1 MVMIIKNEKAMKK
14 YRYLFKIYYIGK
26 SKYYG
31 SQRQPNFLTI
41 EDEILRALVKRGYIA
56 NIGDSGFEV
65 ASRTDKFV
73 SARGACFTCII
84 EKNPILMEI
93 NSALPKDLGVW
104 AYSKVPLEFS
114 SRHNAILRHYL
125 YLYPRSP
132 YNPQNQNSLNL
143 DLMHKACRK
152 LEGRHNFINFSKR
165 EKKEKTTIRDLESV
179 QLSIKNDF
187 LIFQFKSRAFLRQQ
201 IRRIVKKIIDLGLG
215 EIEYE
220 EFLELFDPSKSF
232 SYEPAN
238 PRGLILWDIAYN
250 RNIFLTEDPKS
261 RMRMESFFLQKE
273 NHFNFK
279 YQLFRLLQHHDSS

>member
-1 MVMIIKNEKAMKK
+1 MIIKNEKAMKK

-41 EDEILRALVKRGYIA
+41 EEEFLRALRRRGYITD
-56 NIGDSGFEV
+56 IGDSGFEL
-65 ASRTDKFV
+65 ASRTDRFV

-93 NSALPKDLGVW
+93 NSALPKELGVW

-114 SRHNAILRHYL
+114 SRYNAISRHYL
-125 YLYPRSP
+125 YLYPKSLH
-132 YNPQNQNSLNL
+132 NLQNQNSLNL
-143 DLMHKACRK
+143 DLMQKACRK

-165 EKKEKTTIRDLESV
+165 VKKEKTTIRDLESV

-201 IRRIVKKIIDLGLG
+201 IRRIVKKIIELGSG

-220 EFLELFDPSKSF
+220 DFLELFDPSKFF
-232 SYEPAN
+232 SYEPSN
-238 PRGLILWDIAYN
+238 PRGLILWDIKYN
-250 RNIFLTEDPKS
+250 QNISLTEDPKS
-261 RMRMESFFLQKE
+261 KMRMEYFFLQKE
-273 NHFNFK
+273 KRFNFK